1 MAEVDIDVLVD
12 DFIAY
17 IKTEKNFSPH
27 TLSAYSF
34 ELNRFLSFLEK
45 KRKINIETVEQE
57 DIIDYLYSLR
67 NSGLKD
73 RSVTRALSSLKSFF
87 KYLMLEGKIT
97 KNPTVLIDTP
107 KLKQTL
113 PKVMSPEEVER
124 LLSAPEPFSPRGLR
138 DCTMLELLYATG
150 LRVSEL
156 VGLSIN
162 DLHLEEGFLK
172 IMGKGSKERIV
183 PIAEKTIRTLHRYIE
198 EARPFFDKGQVYNQ
212 LFFSR
217 PGRKMTRQ
225 AFWSLIKKYAM
236 KAGISTEITP
246 HTLRH
251 SFATHLLVNGADLR
265 AVQAMLG
272 HSDISTTQIYTHLEA
287 PRLKRIIKKYHPRP

>member
-1 MAEVDIDVLVD
+1 MADFNTLID
-12 DFIAY
+12 DFIVY
-17 IKTEKNFSPH
+17 LKTAKSFSPH

-34 ELNRFLSFLEK
+34 ELNRFYSFLEK
-45 KRKINIETVEQE
+45 NKSTRVEQIE
-57 DIIDYLYSLR
+57 QQHIADYLYFLR
-67 NSGLKD
+67 NSGLKE
-73 RSVTRALSSLKSFF
+73 RSISRALSALKSFF
-87 KYLMLEGKIT
+87 KYLMLEGIIE
-97 KNPTVLIDTP
+97 KNPCALIDTP

-113 PKVMSPEEVER
+113 PKVMSPEEVDR
-124 LLSAPEPFSPRGLR
+124 LLSAPEPSTPRGLR
-138 DCTMLELLYATG
+138 DLAMLELLYSTG

-156 VGLSIN
+156 VNLSIN

-172 IMGKGSKERIV
+172 VMGKGSKERIV
-183 PIAEKTIRTLHRYIE
+183 PIADKTINTLKNYLK
-198 EARPFFDKGQVYNQ
+198 EARQFFDKGEQHPQ

-217 PGRKMTRQ
+217 PARKMTRQ
-225 AFWSLIKKYAM
+225 AFWSLIKKYAI

-287 PRLKRIIKKYHPRP
+287 PRLKKIIKKYHPRA

>member
-1 MAEVDIDVLVD
+1 M
-12 DFIAY
+12 
-17 IKTEKNFSPH
+17 
-27 TLSAYSF
+27 
-34 ELNRFLSFLEK
+34 
-45 KRKINIETVEQE
+45 
-57 DIIDYLYSLR
+57 
-67 NSGLKD
+67 
-73 RSVTRALSSLKSFF
+73 
-87 KYLMLEGKIT
+87 
-97 KNPTVLIDTP
+97 IDTP

-113 PKVMSPEEVER
+113 PKVMSPEEVDR
-124 LLSAPEPFSPRGLR
+124 LLSAPEPSTPRGLR
-138 DCTMLELLYATG
+138 DLAMLEVLYSTG

-156 VGLSIN
+156 VNLSIN

-172 IMGKGSKERIV
+172 VMGKGSKERVV
-183 PIAEKTIRTLHRYIE
+183 PIAGKTINTLTKYLE
-198 EARPFFDKGQVYNQ
+198 EARHFFDKGKQHPQ

-225 AFWSLIKKYAM
+225 AFWSLIKKYAI

-287 PRLKRIIKKYHPRP
+287 PRLKKIIKKYHPRA